1 MCIHVYIWI
10 YLYPNLYTPVCV
22 LYMKAVNVYNY
33 SEMKLASSSSSSSS
47 GHEKEK
53 TK

>member
-1 MCIHVYIWI
+1 MYI
-10 YLYPNLYTPVCV
+10 YPNLYTPVCV
-22 LYMKAVNVYNY
+22 CLYMKAVSVYNL
-33 SEMKLASSSSSSSS
+33 SEMELALSS